1 MLRSCAGGGTDI
13 ASAEL
18 TPVIGGD
25 GMRRTVLR
33 GIAWKSVSQI
43 VLQVSRAVVAVVIAR
58 LLAPHD
64 YGLAAMA
71 LVFASLVLVFSD
83 LALGAALVQR
93 PALTEDD
100 RSTVFWMSMAAGL
113 TFTLV
118 GVAASGPIADFYGE
132 PAVRPLFA
140 ALSLAFVVTS
150 LGTVQSALLTRTM
163 DFRRLELTVMIG
175 NIGGAVVGI
184 AAALNGRGAWAII
197 LQQLVTAGLSS
208 LLLFFVCPWRPH
220 LRFSLDSLRSLRA
233 FSANVF
239 GQRVLYY
246 LHRNTDNLLVG
257 RFVGASA
264 LGVYGL
270 AYNVMLVPFTRIA
283 GPLQEVLFPA
293 FSRIQ
298 DDPRRIADAWIR
310 VTRLVAALALP
321 ALVGLAI
328 VAPDFV
334 HIVLGPKWSEVAPV
348 LQILVWVGLLQSLQ
362 TLNSGILIALDRT
375 QLLFR
380 YSLVFFAA
388 HLVAFVVGVQFG
400 IIGVA
405 LGYAISSTL
414 VEPVFS
420 WLTARALGIS
430 PLEVPRALFGVAQA
444 TVVMGVSVLAVRL
457 VLEHAHAAPGLR
469 LVAATLVGGLVFVAA
484 CAWRAPEVADELRR
498 LLRRGPRSPV
508 STA

>member
-1 MLRSCAGGGTDI
+1 MSQVALANAAEPALDLRARVLGG
-13 ASAEL
+13 
-18 TPVIGGD
+18 V
-25 GMRRTVLR
+25 
-33 GIAWKSVSQI
+33 AWKIASQI
-43 VLQVSRAVVAVVIAR
+43 VLQGSRIVVAVVIAR

-93 PALTEDD
+93 RTLTEDD
-100 RSTVFWMSMAAGL
+100 RSTVFWMSMAAGVV
-113 TFTLV
+113 FTLV

-175 NIGGAVVGI
+175 NLGGAAVGV
-184 AAALNGRGAWAII
+184 AAALDGRGAWAII
-197 LQQLVTAGLSS
+197 LQQLVTATLSS
-208 LLLFFVCPWRPH
+208 ALLFIVCPWRPH

-293 FSRIQ
+293 FSRMQ

-310 VTRLVAALALP
+310 VTRLVAALAMP

-334 HIVLGPKWSEVAPV
+334 QLVLGRRWAAATPV

-375 QLLFR
+375 RLLFR
-380 YSLVFFAA
+380 FSLVFFAA
-388 HLVAFVVGVQFG
+388 HLVAFLIGVQYG
-400 IIGVA
+400 IVGIA
-405 LGYAISSTL
+405 AAYAISSTL
-414 VEPVFS
+414 VEPAFS

-430 PLEVPRALFGVAQA
+430 PLEVPRALVGVAQA
-444 TVVMGVSVLAVRL
+444 AAVMGVLLLAVRSVL
-457 VLEHAHAAPGLR
+457 VHAHAAPGLR
-469 LVAATLVGGLVFVAA
+469 LVATTLLGALVFAA
-484 CAWRAPEVADELRR
+484 VCAWRAPEVSGELRT
-498 LLRRGPRSPV
+498 LLRRGRRP
-508 STA
+508 AAGEA

>member
-1 MLRSCAGGGTDI
+1 
-13 ASAEL
+13 
-18 TPVIGGD
+18 VIGGD

-33 GIAWKSVSQI
+33 GIAWKGVSQI
-43 VLQVSRAVVAVVIAR
+43 VLQVSRAVVAIVIAR

-93 PALTEDD
+93 RTLTEDD
-100 RSTVFWMSMAAGL
+100 RSTVFWMSMAAGA
-113 TFTLV
+113 TFTLL
-118 GVAASGPIADFYGE
+118 GLAASGPIADFYGE

-175 NIGGAVVGI
+175 NIGGAVVGV
-184 AAALNGRGAWAII
+184 AAALDGRGAWAII
-197 LQQLVTAGLSS
+197 LQQLVTAALSS
-208 LLLFFVCPWRPH
+208 LLLFVVCPWRPH

-270 AYNVMLVPFTRIA
+270 AYNVMLVPFTRLA

-334 HIVLGPKWSEVAPV
+334 HIVLGRRWAGVTPV

-388 HLVAFVVGVQFG
+388 HLVAFLVGVQFG

-405 LGYAISSTL
+405 AGYAISSTL

-420 WLTARALGIS
+420 WLTSRALGIS
-430 PLEVPRALFGVAQA
+430 PLEVPRALVGVAQA
-444 TVVMGVSVLAVRL
+444 TVAMGVAVLTARIVL
-457 VLEHAHAAPGLR
+457 VHAHTAPGLR
-469 LVAATLVGGLVFVAA
+469 LLAATVLGLSVFVAA
-484 CAWRAPEVADELRR
+484 CAWRAPEVTDEVRK